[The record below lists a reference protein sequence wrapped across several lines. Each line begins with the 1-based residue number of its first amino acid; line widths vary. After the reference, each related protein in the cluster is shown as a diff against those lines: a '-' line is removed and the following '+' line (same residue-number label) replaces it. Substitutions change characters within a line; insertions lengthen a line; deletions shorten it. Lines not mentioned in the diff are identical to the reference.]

1 MTDRELLEELR
12 RLQAETKPAAAP
24 ATVDQKIRASTAM
37 RVVQGARD
45 PIDAGAQ
52 LLPKGLQAVTGLFGL
67 APNPVSEFFGA
78 EARRVTGMNNQ
89 AEQEYQA
96 AREATGQTGFD
107 GARVVGNIV
116 SPANLAVARVLPLR
130 RAAAMQPCGPRP
142 SPNSCP

>member
-78 EARRVTGMNNQ
+78 EDLVDM
-89 AEQEYQA
+89 
-96 AREATGQTGFD
+96 
-107 GARVVGNIV
+107 GASDEVLFSKTLEELKRLKLI
-116 SPANLAVARVLPLR
+116 LA
-130 RAAAMQPCGPRP
+130 
-142 SPNSCP
+142 